1 MESTE
6 HHDTLTRIALDLE
19 GTIYE
24 VYADTQHSD
33 LTWSQHRA
41 PTPQQQR
48 CYRSPPHASSRS
60 TMPDTKFTLQLGV
73 VFTVLC

>member
-24 VYADTQHSD
+24 VYAT
-33 LTWSQHRA
+33 
-41 PTPQQQR
+41 
-48 CYRSPPHASSRS
+48 RS
-60 TMPDTKFTLQLGV
+60 TLT
-73 VFTVLC
+73 